1 MKRFSVAFINMFDN
15 ILELKIVEASDWKS
29 ALEAAKPGY
38 LQNVQQFDTIE
49 QAAESAFDQD
59 WNFNVVEIP

>member
-1 MKRFSVAFINMFDN
+1 MKRFAVAFLNQFDN
-15 ILELKIVEASDWKS
+15 VLELKIVEANDWKS

-38 LQNVQQFDTIE
+38 LEHIKQFDTIE
-49 QAAESAFDQD
+49 QAAEEAFNQE